1 MIGIYIASIL
11 VLIGILFFMNFFLN
25 IGKELVQKRIAKEI
39 KIIPFIIRISIIV
52 WILIVL
58 VWCGRYIIYD
68 IIFM

>member
-1 MIGIYIASIL
+1 MIGIYIVSIL

-39 KIIPFIIRISIIV
+39 KTIPFIVRIITIV

-58 VWCGRYIIYD
+58 VHCGRYIIYD